1 MKKLYTSFFLLA
13 FLGISQLSFG
23 QFYDGFTGTGNIG
36 GNCTVVAATP
46 DCASNGWYTH
56 SGTVGTID
64 IIAGSLSYTG
74 LQASTGDKVLITGLS
89 TLTRDVNAAITI
101 TGNVAYYSA
110 LVNVIDAT
118 NLSST
123 GWDYFMS
130 FGASGGN
137 ASISGLGGRLGV
149 KSFNAGANY
158 RLGICNT
165 STGTP
170 TYTDCG
176 VDLAF
181 GTTYLVV
188 VKYDKSASPTAAAL
202 WVNPTT
208 LGGTEPA
215 GSVTNN
221 SGTGTFAT
229 FASICIRN
237 GYVTAN
243 AGGTPNAHID
253 EIRVGETFASVT
265 PMSTGINEVSNINK
279 LSVFPIPAT
288 STITISANELMSQ
301 IQIFDLQ
308 GRMVKE
314 MNNINTNETQM
325 DVNSLTN
332 GVYNVVAT
340 SNNGNVFN
348 SKLIK

>member
-13 FLGISQLSFG
+13 FLGVSQLSFG
-23 QFYDGFTGTGNIG
+23 QFYDGFTGTGTIG
-36 GNCTVVAATP
+36 GNCADAT
-46 DCASNGWYTH
+46 CNENGWYTH
-56 SGTVGTID
+56 SNTSAATID
-64 IIAGSLSYTG
+64 IISGSLSYSG
-74 LQASTGDKVLITGLS
+74 LQASTGNKVYITGITT
-89 TLTRDVNAAITI
+89 TLKRDVNAAAPV

-110 LVNVIDAT
+110 LVKVLDTT

-123 GWDYFMS
+123 GFDYFMCL
-130 FGASGGN
+130 GN
-137 ASISGLGGRLGV
+137 ATGNSVTGLGGRLGITSV
-149 KSFNAGANY
+149 NTDANF
-158 RLGICNT
+158 RFGICNT

-176 VDLAF
+176 QDLTF

-188 VKYDKSASPTAAAL
+188 VKYDKSTVPTTASL

-208 LGGTEPA
+208 LGGAEPA
-215 GSVTNN
+215 GSVSNN
-221 SGTGTFAT
+221 SGTASFAT

-237 GYVTAN
+237 GYAGTPVF
-243 AGGTPNAHID
+243 GGTPNAEID
-253 EIRVGETFASVT
+253 EIRVGATFASVT

-288 STITISANELMSQ
+288 STITVSANVPMNQ

-308 GRMVKE
+308 GRIVKE
-314 MNNINTNETQM
+314 MNNINANETQM

-340 SNNGNVFN
+340 SKNGNVFN